1 MAQFTYR
8 DMRAILTG
16 GTGFIRFT
24 CWRSKIELRPLL
36 HDDPRRRRPGITD
49 VKATLGW
56 EQTVALEDSL
66 ARMIAYFRQRLAA

>member
-8 DMRAILTG
+8 DKRVILTG

-24 CWRSKIELRPLL
+24 WRSRIELRPLR